1 MCGRFSL
8 SSNLNDLKNEF
19 SDDLSG
25 NFPARY
31 NIAPGQD
38 SVVVSLFDK
47 KFNLQ
52 ILNWGFN
59 SLNTSKLLINARSET
74 VHQKVTFS
82 QLLRF
87 QRCLIPAN
95 SWFEW
100 KSSKKPYLIKS
111 RNSNLIAFAGL
122 KRLSN
127 NGDPQFIIITSES
140 NQHLKSLHSRTPLVI
155 DKKNYYKW
163 TGTNYEEALTLLKP
177 INGNDFDFHPV
188 SAALGNVNNDNSSLV
203 QKHDY
208 KENINLP
215 LFNHFN

>member
-8 SSNLNDLKNEF
+8 SSNLNELKNEF

-31 NIAPGQD
+31 NIAPGQT
-38 SVVVSLFDK
+38 SIVVSLFDK

-59 SLNTSKLLINARSET
+59 SPNISKLIINAKSET

-82 QLLRF
+82 ELLRF

-95 SWFEW
+95 NWFEW
-100 KSSKKPYLIKS
+100 KSCKNPYLIKS
-111 RNSNLIAFAGL
+111 KNSNLIAFAGL

-155 DKKNYYKW
+155 HKKDYYKW
-163 TGTNYEEALTLLKP
+163 TGDNYEEALTLLKP
-177 INGNDFDFHPV
+177 INGNDFVFHPV
-188 SAALGNVNNDNSSLV
+188 SPALGKVNNDNSSLV
-203 QKHDY
+203 EKFDY
-208 KENINLP
+208 KENSDLP
-215 LFNHFN
+215 LFSHFN

>member
-25 NFPARY
+25 NFPVRY

-38 SVVVSLFDK
+38 SVVISLFDK

-74 VHQKVTFS
+74 VLQKVTFS
-82 QLLRF
+82 KLLRF

-122 KRLSN
+122 RRLSN

-140 NQHLKSLHSRTPLVI
+140 NQHLRSLHSRTPLVI
-155 DKKNYYKW
+155 GKKNYYKW

-188 SAALGNVNNDNSSLV
+188 STALGKVNNDNNSLV
-203 QKHDY
+203 EKYDY
-208 KENINLP
+208 KENIDLP

>member
-59 SLNTSKLLINARSET
+59 SLNTSQLLINARSET

-82 QLLRF
+82 KLLRF

-163 TGTNYEEALTLLKP
+163 TGANYEEALTLLKP

-188 SAALGNVNNDNSSLV
+188 SPALGKVNNDNSSLV
-203 QKHDY
+203 EKYDY